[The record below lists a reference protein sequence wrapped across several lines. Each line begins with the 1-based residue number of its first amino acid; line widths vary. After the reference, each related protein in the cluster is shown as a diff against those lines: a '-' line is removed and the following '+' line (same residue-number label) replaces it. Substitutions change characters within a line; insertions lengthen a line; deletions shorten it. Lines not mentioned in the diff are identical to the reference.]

1 MSRRAPNVL
10 LTLLGV
16 VGLVL
21 KSRYPGPARDL
32 VQSYGGNLA
41 ASFAVYFLARQV
53 TDLAKLPRALAAV
66 LAFLAV
72 QLFEVFDGFGV
83 MSNVYDPVDLAAN
96 TVGIGI
102 AVAVDAVVTRASGLR
117 AGASGPRR

>member
-1 MSRRAPNVL
+1 MSRMALNVL

-16 VGLVL
+16 AGLVV
-21 KSRYPGPARDL
+21 KGRYPGPARDL
-32 VQSYGGNLA
+32 VHSYGGNLA
-41 ASFAVYFLARQV
+41 ASFAVYFLASQA
-53 TDLAKLPRALAAV
+53 TDLARLPRALAAV

-72 QLFEVFDGFGV
+72 QLFEVFDGFGL

-102 AVAVDAVVTRASGLR
+102 AVAVDAVVTRTRRAERLR
-117 AGASGPRR
+117 QA